1 MSAEANAP
9 SAVSTRLQAGPRYVL
24 TLCLYTLL
32 PWGIDWLSAHP
43 RVPWDTLWIRA
54 GWWAVSMASVLIW
67 IQPWLDSRQRE
78 WLRLGTV
85 LVVPNLAI
93 AAVVW
98 RLGGVQSPLF
108 AWFCAMPVVSVLMA
122 TGNIRAA
129 VVGAATSWVSALG
142 VLLLSGQPL
151 LAVAVWGLLVALAGL
166 MAIQATHF
174 YAQLQRARAQ
184 EEVNR
189 RQAQEMLAATHRR
202 AVEAD
207 QLAQVG
213 RLVAGVAH
221 EVNNPLAFIQANLH
235 FLQEQL
241 PRQGTSIEE
250 FVEVVRETQEGV
262 VRIQQIVRD
271 LTGLA
276 RGSLELGSGDLS
288 ACQLHILIV
297 ESMRLASLR
306 LRKLAMVVEVPPEV
320 PLVQA
325 DARRLVQVLLNLL
338 LNAADALEETRVA
351 APRVVLQVSTTPEW
365 VRVVVE
371 DNGPGFSPE
380 HLAQL
385 FTPFFTTKA
394 QGKGTGLGLAVSR
407 QYMESFGGLLS
418 AENQPSGGAR
428 FILSLRPA

>member
-1 MSAEANAP
+1 M
-9 SAVSTRLQAGPRYVL
+9 
-24 TLCLYTLL
+24 YTLL
-32 PWGIDWLSAHP
+32 PWGIDCLSAHP
-43 RVPWDTLWIRA
+43 RVPWDTLWIRC
-54 GWWAVSMASVLIW
+54 GWWGMSMASVLIW
-67 IQPWLDSRQRE
+67 VQPWLDARSRE
-78 WLRLGTV
+78 WLRLATV

-93 AAVVW
+93 AVVVW

-108 AWFCAMPVVSVLMA
+108 AWFCAMPIVGVLMA
-122 TGNIRAA
+122 TGNMRAA
-129 VVGAATSWVSALG
+129 VVGAVTSVLSALS
-142 VLLLSGQPL
+142 VLVLSGQPL
-151 LAVAVWGLLVALAGL
+151 LSVAVWGLLVALAGV
-166 MAIQATHF
+166 MAVQATHF
-174 YAQLQRARAQ
+174 YVQLQRARAQ

-189 RQAQEMLAATHRR
+189 RQAQEMLEATHRR

-235 FLQEQL
+235 FLHEQL
-241 PRQGTSIEE
+241 PRQGASLEE
-250 FVEVVRETQEGV
+250 FVEVVRETQDGV

-276 RGSLELGSGDLS
+276 RGSLELGPGDLS

-338 LNAADALEETRVA
+338 LNAADALEEARVA
-351 APRVVLQVSTTPEW
+351 TPRVVLQVSTTPEW

-380 HLAQL
+380 HLTQL

>member
-1 MSAEANAP
+1 
-9 SAVSTRLQAGPRYVL
+9 
-24 TLCLYTLL
+24 
-32 PWGIDWLSAHP
+32 
-43 RVPWDTLWIRA
+43 
-54 GWWAVSMASVLIW
+54 MASVLIW
-67 IQPWLDSRQRE
+67 VQPWLDARSRE
-78 WLRLGTV
+78 WLRLATV

-93 AAVVW
+93 AVVVW

-108 AWFCAMPVVSVLMA
+108 AWFCAMPIVGVLMA
-122 TGNIRAA
+122 TGNMRAA
-129 VVGAATSWVSALG
+129 VVGAVTSVLSALS
-142 VLLLSGQPL
+142 VLVLSGQPL
-151 LAVAVWGLLVALAGL
+151 LSVAVWGLLVALAGV
-166 MAIQATHF
+166 MAVQATHF
-174 YAQLQRARAQ
+174 YVQLQRARAQ

-189 RQAQEMLAATHRR
+189 RQAQEMLEATHRR

-235 FLQEQL
+235 FLHEQL
-241 PRQGTSIEE
+241 PRQGASLEE
-250 FVEVVRETQEGV
+250 FVEVVRETQDGV

-276 RGSLELGSGDLS
+276 RGSLELGPGDLS

-338 LNAADALEETRVA
+338 LNAADALEEARVA
-351 APRVVLQVSTTPEW
+351 TPPGGAPGEHHPRVGAGGGGGQRAGLLARAPDAALHALFHHQ
-365 VRVVVE
+365 
-371 DNGPGFSPE
+371 GPGEGDGPGAGGFPSIHGELWWLVERRESALGGRALHPV
-380 HLAQL
+380 LAARL
-385 FTPFFTTKA
+385 NR
-394 QGKGTGLGLAVSR
+394 GR
-407 QYMESFGGLLS
+407 S
-418 AENQPSGGAR
+418 ARNGVVKQQ
-428 FILSLRPA
+428 F